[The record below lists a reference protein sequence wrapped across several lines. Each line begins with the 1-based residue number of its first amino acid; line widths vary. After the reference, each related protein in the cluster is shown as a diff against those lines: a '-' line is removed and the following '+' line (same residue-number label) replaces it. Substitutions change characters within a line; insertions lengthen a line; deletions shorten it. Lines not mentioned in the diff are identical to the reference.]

1 VIAQVLADQLAELET
16 DEHRVWVNLKGKDGK
31 MFSAAAHRVQRVAD
45 GQGLTDGAALEAGAD
60 PAEIFGW
67 VRSELL
73 RVGTDPDQ
81 FDSEPPRQEESLL

>member
-1 VIAQVLADQLAELET
+1 MAEAAITGARKDLE
-16 DEHRVWVNLKGKDGK
+16 E
-31 MFSAAAHRVQRVAD
+31 AI
-45 GQGLTDGAALEAGAD
+45 GAALEAGAD

>member
-45 GQGLTDGAALEAGAD
+45 GQGLTASILLEEDCGARMIIPESEVRYIEITEDG
-60 PAEIFGW
+60 
-67 VRSELL
+67 
-73 RVGTDPDQ
+73 
-81 FDSEPPRQEESLL
+81 